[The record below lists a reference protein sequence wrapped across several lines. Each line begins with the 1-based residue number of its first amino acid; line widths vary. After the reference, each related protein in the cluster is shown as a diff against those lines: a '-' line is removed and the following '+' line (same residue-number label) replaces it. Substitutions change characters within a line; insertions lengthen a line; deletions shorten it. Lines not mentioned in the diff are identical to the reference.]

1 MTQVS
6 INPNTANAI
15 GQDKAVFLRQLK
27 ETDPNK
33 YDALNLLIRDLTG
46 RKDPGQSGLESP
58 ITPVFSEGREE
69 PKPFKGRDLVADF
82 FFKTP
87 KGMVM
92 NLEDAASMVGIATEF
107 LTMSPSQRF
116 GYQGKKWHDQY
127 TKPAVEMV
135 KQIAPV
141 AFKGYMGYQR
151 GDLQAQ
157 AGTVGL
163 GVSLAE
169 GMKEG
174 VHERG
179 AATFIEPFEM
189 AFPVAARTYKAL
201 GTKPTETT
209 YKPRTTEDLETHSW
223 EEDPDDINRRVHEVR
238 ARKSELHKASEI
250 EHDYALR
257 IKALQDELVKG
268 IGDDAY
274 DPALDAFSLS
284 SVGIQAGLKSGK
296 YEWKGERPFEDILTE
311 ELDTFNEWLRT
322 AADLGMPK
330 AREPRFIGE
339 QALDSLRERFPARYA
354 DIFKKQDI
362 VKRDT
367 KRHGQLL
374 DELHDLEFAESGFVD
389 VQRKAKL
396 ERMILDLEDKIG
408 PLRQEVDEGLQYVDI
423 ERRIL
428 DYDRE
433 IDDLDHAIADTGNQ
447 LSVENDPDR
456 LNSLTEEEMTLTA
469 DRNALEIEREKLIIE
484 RDSNPLAQQELL
496 SLYNQYTNNYPGPR
510 DKADMM
516 DLERAINL
524 GFIIPAAHAT
534 KGDIKFFDPGRR
546 GEAGGGSDAYRA
558 WFFTTPSSY
567 PTLESYWR
575 TSNLAKDASVPMY
588 DYNDPGVY
596 GRKDLIDYRRKIEEE
611 ELYYT
616 EAKEPRHE
624 LKKEVESAIG
634 IAGSKTAYRA
644 GLTDIFN
651 FIEDPYRH
659 SYRYPSKSAEA
670 LGLPVIP
677 YMYPK
682 FSDDVRRPIYAF
694 IEGVTMANRRDP
706 TKSGVHQKGLMKK
719 TGVSWEEIKS
729 RDYHF
734 TSKSDDHPV
743 GNYDYSF
750 WFGDKEYEVPE
761 NVIKSLE
768 AVDFLGYDS
777 FPMLMRDLKNTP
789 KKDWHSTFDF
799 DPVRPKAVP
808 SPRDQKN
815 FLELASLFERDKSQ
829 TTGDIS
835 VWSGDKYGP
844 DRWYDEDGLG
854 RDYEFLPEARDWGDE
869 EGKQFFIESDPQYR
883 PGVVRRL
890 SMVKSN
896 LYPAPGTKRK
906 NNFINRDANIT
917 PENIVKNL
925 DAYASAIA
933 NDDLLEMSAESSA
946 MRDVQRRDFR
956 TSSLIKGIARE
967 DQIIDDDWADVLSV
981 RLAADNYKANREA
994 LHAAEGALNKNETVF
1009 IEKANSLG
1017 GREHIIKEVMDSW
1030 SSLDEVQKKHFA
1042 EILSSR
1048 VKAGNDLNIG
1058 DMFTESLGDYEWN
1071 RANTSTRET
1080 FVKVARELLVREGVD
1095 TKSADE
1101 LIRRIEASGDIVNA
1115 IKDAKKFLTEW
1126 GGSNTVPVRL
1136 KMDNPYMIDREG
1148 KYYSASHYNSAM
1160 DYAMANGY
1168 DGLVVRNVN
1177 DGTGQEVTTVY
1188 IVWDETKVRSTNA
1201 MYDPLD
1207 APIPMAATKE
1217 YTDRLKDLKLIH
1229 SKKEVEVTKAVRE
1242 LQEARSHGGHAW
1254 PEQTTA
1260 VAKMEEKL
1268 KGLEIE
1274 SAETYYD
1281 VLEMEQL
1288 ARGRSPEA
1296 TAIYMDKLRK
1306 NIQEGDELRG
1316 LVYDAQLAG
1325 DDPKGSST
1333 LKDLQKRIQENKE
1346 EYEVILNDTEG
1357 LPSKDLLA
1365 GVAPYVIPIGL
1376 GSSVQAFLADKAEA
1390 EEELRTELIPEEEL
1404 TADVGNLLDTFDI
1417 PGLDSPEAKEN
1428 FILRNSDWAYRISKK
1443 DQKRKKDLQK
1453 IHLWRKSQLGGNDF

>member
-1 MTQVS
+1 
-6 INPNTANAI
+6 
-15 GQDKAVFLRQLK
+15 
-27 ETDPNK
+27 
-33 YDALNLLIRDLTG
+33 
-46 RKDPGQSGLESP
+46 
-58 ITPVFSEGREE
+58 
-69 PKPFKGRDLVADF
+69 
-82 FFKTP
+82 
-87 KGMVM
+87 
-92 NLEDAASMVGIATEF
+92 
-107 LTMSPSQRF
+107 
-116 GYQGKKWHDQY
+116 
-127 TKPAVEMV
+127 
-135 KQIAPV
+135 
-141 AFKGYMGYQR
+141 
-151 GDLQAQ
+151 
-157 AGTVGL
+157 
-163 GVSLAE
+163 
-169 GMKEG
+169 
-174 VHERG
+174 
-179 AATFIEPFEM
+179 
-189 AFPVAARTYKAL
+189 
-201 GTKPTETT
+201 
-209 YKPRTTEDLETHSW
+209 
-223 EEDPDDINRRVHEVR
+223 
-238 ARKSELHKASEI
+238 
-250 EHDYALR
+250 
-257 IKALQDELVKG
+257 
-268 IGDDAY
+268 
-274 DPALDAFSLS
+274 
-284 SVGIQAGLKSGK
+284 
-296 YEWKGERPFEDILTE
+296 
-311 ELDTFNEWLRT
+311 
-322 AADLGMPK
+322 
-330 AREPRFIGE
+330 
-339 QALDSLRERFPARYA
+339 
-354 DIFKKQDI
+354 
-362 VKRDT
+362 
-367 KRHGQLL
+367 
-374 DELHDLEFAESGFVD
+374 
-389 VQRKAKL
+389 
-396 ERMILDLEDKIG
+396 
-408 PLRQEVDEGLQYVDI
+408 
-423 ERRIL
+423 
-428 DYDRE
+428 
-433 IDDLDHAIADTGNQ
+433 
-447 LSVENDPDR
+447 
-456 LNSLTEEEMTLTA
+456 
-469 DRNALEIEREKLIIE
+469 
-484 RDSNPLAQQELL
+484 
-496 SLYNQYTNNYPGPR
+496 
-510 DKADMM
+510 M

-588 DYNDPGVY
+588 DYDDPGVY
-596 GRKDLIDYRRKIEEE
+596 GRQDLIDYRRKIEEE

-616 EAKEPRHE
+616 EAMEPRHE
-624 LKKEVESAIG
+624 LKKEVETALG
-634 IAGSKTAYRA
+634 VAGSKTAYRD
-644 GLTDIFN
+644 GISDVFN
-651 FIEDPYRH
+651 FIEDPYQH
-659 SYRYPSKSAEA
+659 SYRYPSQSAEA

-682 FSDDVRRPIYAF
+682 FSDEVRRPIYAF
-694 IEGVTMANRRDP
+694 IEGVTMANRIDP
-706 TKSGVHQKGLMKK
+706 TKAGVHQKGLMKK
-719 TGVSWEEIKS
+719 TGVSWEELKS

-761 NVIKSLE
+761 DVIRSLE

-789 KKDWHSTFDF
+789 KEDWHSTFDF
-799 DPVRPKAVP
+799 NPLRPKAVP
-808 SPRDQKN
+808 SSRDQKN

-835 VWSGDKYGP
+835 VWNGDKYGP

-854 RDYEFLPEARDWGDE
+854 RDYEFLPEARDWGD
-869 EGKQFFIESDPQYR
+869 IESDPRYR

-896 LYPAPGTKRK
+896 LFMPDHKRK

-933 NDDLLEMSAESSA
+933 NDDLLEMSVSTDSW
-946 MRDVQRRDFR
+946 
-956 TSSLIKGIARE
+956 LKGIARE
-967 DQIIDDDWADVLSV
+967 DQIIDDNWADVLSV

-1048 VKAGNDLNIG
+1048 VKAGNDLNLS

-1080 FVKVARELLVREGVD
+1080 FVKATRDLLVREGVD

-1217 YTDRLKDLKLIH
+1217 YTDRLKDLKRIY
-1229 SKKEVEVTKAVRE
+1229 SEKEVERVVQVDR
-1242 LQEARSHGGHAW
+1242 LQEARSHGEHA
-1254 PEQTTA
+1254 TA

-1268 KGLEIE
+1268 KGLKIE
-1274 SAETYYD
+1274 SAEAYYD

-1306 NIQEGDELRG
+1306 NIQEVEEVDAR
-1316 LVYDAQLAG
+1316 LVGAI
-1325 DDPKGSST
+1325 PKRSHG
-1333 LKDLQKRIQENKE
+1333 LQKRKQKLKE
-1346 EYEVILNDTEG
+1346 EYEAILNDTEG

>member
-33 YDALNLLIRDLTG
+33 YEALNLLIRDLTG
-46 RKDPGQSGLESP
+46 REDPGQSGLESP
-58 ITPVFSEGREE
+58 ITPVFSEGRVE

-116 GYQGKKWHDQY
+116 GYHGKKWHEQY

-157 AGTVGL
+157 AGAVGL

-209 YKPRTTEDLETHSW
+209 YKPRTTEELETHSW
-223 EEDPDDINRRVHEVR
+223 EEDPADVNRRVQEVR

-274 DPALDAFSLS
+274 DPALGDFDLS
-284 SVGIQAGLKSGK
+284 SAGIQAGLKSGK

-311 ELDTFNEWLRT
+311 ELDTFNEWLR
-322 AADLGMPK
+322 AADDLGISK
-330 AREPRFIGE
+330 ARDPRFIGE

-354 DIFKKQDI
+354 DIFEKQDI

-367 KRHGQLL
+367 KRHSQLL
-374 DELHDLEFAESGFVD
+374 DELQDLEFDESGFVD

-408 PLRQEVDEGLQYVDI
+408 PLQQEVDEGLQYVDI

-433 IDDLDHAIADTGNQ
+433 IEDLDHAIADIGNQ
-447 LSVENDPDR
+447 LSVENDPSGVN
-456 LNSLTEEEMTLTA
+456 LLTDQGNALFQDEMALTA

-510 DKADMM
+510 DKEDMM

-588 DYNDPGVY
+588 DYDDPGVY

-616 EAKEPRHE
+616 EAMEPRHE
-624 LKKEVESAIG
+624 LKKEVETALG
-634 IAGSKTAYRA
+634 VAGSKTAYRA
-644 GLTDIFN
+644 GISDVFD

-659 SYRYPSKSAEA
+659 SYRYPSQSAEA

-682 FSDDVRRPIYAF
+682 FSDEVRRPIYAF

-706 TKSGVHQKGLMKK
+706 TKAGVHQKGLMKK

-761 NVIKSLE
+761 RVIMSLE

-789 KKDWHSTFDF
+789 KEDWNSTFDF
-799 DPVRPKAVP
+799 TPMRPKAVP

-815 FLELASLFERDKSQ
+815 FLELVSLFERDKSQ
-829 TTGDIS
+829 RTGDLS
-835 VWSGDKYGP
+835 VWGGDKVGS

-854 RDYEFLPEARDWGDE
+854 RDYEFLPEARDWGD
-869 EGKQFFIESDPQYR
+869 IESDPQYR

-933 NDDLLEMSAESSA
+933 NDDLLEMSVESRA
-946 MRDVQRRDFR
+946 MRDAQRRDFR
-956 TSSLIKGIARE
+956 TSSLSKGIARE
-967 DQIIDDDWADVLSV
+967 DQIIADDWADVLSV

-994 LHAAEGALNKNETVF
+994 LHAAEGALNKNEMVF

-1017 GREHIIKEVMDSW
+1017 GREYIIKEVMDSW

-1048 VKAGNDLNIG
+1048 VKAGNDLNIS

-1080 FVKVARELLVREGVD
+1080 FVKATRDLLVREGVD

-1229 SKKEVEVTKAVRE
+1229 SKKEVEVTKAVKE
-1242 LQEARSHGGHAW
+1242 LQEARSQGGHAW
-1254 PEQTTA
+1254 PERTAA
-1260 VAKMEEKL
+1260 VAKMEEKY
-1268 KGLEIE
+1268 KELEIE
-1274 SAETYYD
+1274 SAETHYD

-1306 NIQEGDELRG
+1306 NRQEVKE
-1316 LVYDAQLAG
+1316 VEAQLAG
-1325 DDPKGSST
+1325 DAPKGSST
-1333 LKDLQKRIQENKE
+1333 LKDLQKRIQELKE

-1390 EEELRTELIPEEEL
+1390 EEELRTELVPEEEL